1 MSASTEF
8 RPGQPPEPV
17 MPPVTELG
25 VVGWLKKNLF
35 NSWYNTLLTL
45 ATLWL
50 LYKLG
55 GGLLSWA
62 LFKANWGVVGK
73 NLQVLMVGG
82 YPAEHLWRVWLV
94 VAIAAFWS
102 GVTWGGWARMN
113 RMSAIGLGVALLLL
127 QLLPIST
134 ASRIWVAASVLLIPA
149 GLVAGTFLARWR
161 CWVIF
166 LWGPV
171 FVGTL
176 LVLGGAA
183 WTGLPLVETSRWNGL
198 MLTILLAVTGIV
210 ACFPIGV
217 LLALGRQS
225 SLPAIRWV
233 SIGYIEVIRGVPLVT
248 VLFMG
253 SLVIPL
259 FLPEGIRIQDVI
271 RAFIGLTLFEA
282 AYMAENIRGGL
293 QALSKGQMEAAQ
305 ALGLRG
311 WQSILLIQLPQA
323 LRAVIPAMVGQF
335 IALLKD
341 TSLISIIG
349 LAEFTFIAKAVLRHP
364 ENIRFHFE
372 IYLFVAFVYWLLCY
386 SLAVASRRLE
396 KRLGVGER

>member
-1 MSASTEF
+1 
-8 RPGQPPEPV
+8 

-25 VVGWLKKNLF
+25 VIGWLKKNLF

-45 ATLWL
+45 VTLWL
-50 LYKLG
+50 LYRLG

-62 LFKANWGVVGK
+62 LFKANWGVVGS

-82 YPAEHLWRVWLV
+82 YPADQLWRVWTV

-127 QLLPIST
+127 LLLPIST
-134 ASRIWVAASVLLIPA
+134 ASRIWIAAAVLLIPA
-149 GLVAGTFLARWR
+149 GFLVGTLLSKRRGWL
-161 CWVIF
+161 IL

-171 FVGTL
+171 FAASL
-176 LVLGGAA
+176 FVLGGAK
-183 WTGLPLVETSRWNGL
+183 WMGLPLVETSRWNGL
-198 MLTILLAVTGIV
+198 MLTILLAVAGIV

-225 SLPAIRWV
+225 SLPAIRLA

-248 VLFMG
+248 ILFMG

-271 RAFIGLTLFEA
+271 RAFIGITLFEA

-311 WQSILLIQLPQA
+311 WQSILVIQLPQA

-364 ENIRFHFE
+364 DNVRFHFE
-372 IYLFVAFVYWLLCY
+372 IYLFVAFIYWLLCY

-396 KRLGVGER
+396 KKLGVGER

>member
-1 MSASTEF
+1 
-8 RPGQPPEPV
+8 

-25 VVGWLKKNLF
+25 VIGWLKKNLF
-35 NSWYNTLLTL
+35 SSWYNTLLTL
-45 ATLWL
+45 VTLWL
-50 LYKLG
+50 VYKVG
-55 GGLLSWA
+55 GGLLSWV
-62 LFKANWGVVGK
+62 LFTANWGVIGA

-82 YPAEHLWRVWLV
+82 YPAEQLWRVWAVLS
-94 VAIAAFWS
+94 VATFWS
-102 GVTWGGWARMN
+102 GVTWGAWARMN

-134 ASRIWVAASVLLIPA
+134 PSRIWIAAAVLLIPA
-149 GLVAGTFLARWR
+149 GFV
-161 CWVIF
+161 
-166 LWGPV
+166 
-171 FVGTL
+171 VGTL
-176 LVLGGAA
+176 LEKRRAWLILLWGPLFAASLFILGGTK
-183 WTGLPLVETSRWNGL
+183 WMGLSLVEPSRWNGL
-198 MLTILLAVTGIV
+198 MLTLLLAVTGIV

-225 SLPAIRWV
+225 SLPAIRLV
-233 SIGYIEVIRGVPLVT
+233 SIVYIEVVRGVPLVT
-248 VLFMG
+248 ILFMG

-259 FLPEGIRIQDVI
+259 FLPEGIRIQDVV
-271 RAFIGLTLFEA
+271 RAFIGITLFEA

-293 QALSKGQMEAAQ
+293 QSLSKGQMEAAQ

-349 LAEFTFIAKAVLRHP
+349 LAELTFIAKAVLRHP
-364 ENIRFHFE
+364 DNVRFHFE